1 MSTSLDLPDPTKKYL
16 SQIETPSESHVYKY
30 PWAAEVAIDQ
40 SNIFWPAEELGV
52 EHDVDDF
59 FSKLNPAERHA
70 FIYWQKKLTKYEDI
84 IGGDDLWGGKVTR
97 LFPRRE
103 IDRACSVIS
112 MVEKHSHGPF
122 YMLTNQVIDHATDNF
137 YSEWRNDPELYKH
150 IKYIVKCTES
160 DNPLEV
166 MPALTGLEGI
176 NLFSAFGY
184 FKSYN
189 SRGHNIM
196 SHFVSGI
203 DGSSKDE
210 NFHSMFSAKLFRQ
223 CKYER
228 TELGNHTAEDEV
240 RTSELVY
247 EIVTHLVDHE
257 DRSIDNAFALD
268 GVDGHYIRTCS
279 KAELKHFVRD
289 RANIVL
295 GYLGYP
301 PIFMQETGV
310 ISELFYN
317 NVSRYKLSDF
327 FANTQ
332 LQYTR
337 NWAKHKL
344 VFNPNVLVEQ
354 GYESV

>member
-1 MSTSLDLPDPTKKYL
+1 MPLTLIDPDKKYL
-16 SQIETPSESHVYKY
+16 SQIETPSESHVYRY
-30 PWAAEVAIDQ
+30 PWAAQVATDQID
-40 SNIFWPAEELGV
+40 ILWPAEELGV
-52 EHDVDDF
+52 DQDVDDF
-59 FSKLNPAERHA
+59 FTKLNPAEKHA

-84 IGGDDLWGGKVTR
+84 IGGDDLWGGKIAR
-97 LFPRRE
+97 MFPRRE
-103 IDRACSVIS
+103 IDRACAVIS

-122 YMLTNQVIDHATDNF
+122 YMLTNQVIDQATDDF
-137 YSEWRNDPELYKH
+137 YSEWRVDPALYKH
-150 IKYIVKCTES
+150 IKYVVECTES

-166 MPALTGLEGI
+166 TPALTGLEGI

-210 NFHSMFSAKLFRQ
+210 NFHAMFSAKLFRQ

-228 TELGNHTAEDEV
+228 TVLGNHSPEEEE
-240 RTSELVY
+240 RIQEIVY
-247 EIVTHLVDHE
+247 SIVTHLVDHE
-257 DRSIDNAFALD
+257 DTSIDNAYALD
-268 GVDGHYIRTCS
+268 GVDGHYIRTCT

-289 RANIVL
+289 RANRVL
-295 GYLGYP
+295 NYLGYP
-301 PIFMQETGV
+301 PIFQQEEGV
-310 ISELFYN
+310 ISSMFYN
-317 NVSRYKLSDF
+317 NISQFKLADF

-337 NWAKHKL
+337 NWARHKL
-344 VFNPNVLVEQ
+344 VFNPNVLAER
-354 GYESV
+354 GYE